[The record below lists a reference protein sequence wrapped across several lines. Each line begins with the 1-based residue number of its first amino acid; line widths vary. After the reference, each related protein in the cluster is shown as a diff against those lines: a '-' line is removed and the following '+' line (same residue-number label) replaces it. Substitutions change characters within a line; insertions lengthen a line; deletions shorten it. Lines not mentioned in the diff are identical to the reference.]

1 MSARESSMHVGT
13 ITVLVALLV
22 IPLAILGLLTFNTA
36 SAEQTVAQKHADATA
51 ESYELETCGQTF
63 VAGVDDTL
71 ARVRSAGGQDQAGV
85 AAVERDLQKIAG
97 TAAAAAGGDVAVNVD
112 AEPTGTGASAVFST
126 PDGQQLSIEISVTS
140 AADYTVD
147 VWTTSTAREPAPG
160 DTLWTE
166 GS

>member
-1 MSARESSMHVGT
+1 MSAHESSMHVGT

-51 ESYELETCGQTF
+51 ERYELETCGQAF

-71 ARVRSAGGQDQAGV
+71 ARVRSAGGQDPAGV

-97 TAAAAAGGDVAVNVD
+97 TATAAADGSVEVDVD

-147 VWTTSTAREPAPG
+147 AWTTSTAREPAPG

>member
-1 MSARESSMHVGT
+1 MSARDSSMHVGT

-71 ARVRSAGGQDQAGV
+71 AGVRSAGGSGREGI
-85 AAVERDLQKIAG
+85 AAVERDLQKIAEDAS
-97 TAAAAAGGDVAVNVD
+97 AAADGEDAVNVD
-112 AEPTGTGASAVFST
+112 AEPTGTGVSAMLST
-126 PDGQQLSIEISVTS
+126 ADGAQLSIEISVTD

-147 VWTTSTAREPAPG
+147 TWTTSTAREPAPG

>member
-1 MSARESSMHVGT
+1 MSVRESSMHVGT

-51 ESYELETCGQTF
+51 ERYELETCGQAF

-71 ARVRSAGGQDQAGV
+71 ARVRSASGQDQAGV
-85 AAVERDLQKIAG
+85 AAV
-97 TAAAAAGGDVAVNVD
+97 AAGGDVAVNVD

-147 VWTTSTAREPAPG
+147 AWTTSTAREPAPG

>member
-71 ARVRSAGGQDQAGV
+71 ARVRSADGQGQAGA
-85 AAVERDLQKIAG
+85 AAVESDLQKIAG
-97 TAAAAAGGDVAVNVD
+97 TAATAAGGDAEVNVD
-112 AEPTGTGASAVFST
+112 AEPTDTGATAVFSM
-126 PDGQQLSIEISVTS
+126 PNGQQLSIEISVTS

-147 VWTTSTAREPAPG
+147 AWTSSTAREPAPG